1 MGLFNFKRK
10 EAEQI
15 QQEMSAATAAVSI
28 PKEKFTLETRVETKE
43 LPIFEVY
50 RQLRE
55 DWETKGYADA
65 KAFPE
70 TSYRESNKKT
80 IVERLSL
87 LIQECELKY
96 EDKIAEMDTLIN
108 QASHNGFIETLTRLQ
123 KQKSV
128 LDRHLKE
135 LTTLADDIN
144 NIGAK
149 TKAILTSY
157 EMGFARGIASVS
169 EDKVNNIMS

>member
-15 QQEMSAATAAVSI
+15 QQEMETTSNVVSI
-28 PKEKFTLETRVETKE
+28 PKEKFTLETRVERNE

-55 DWETKGYADA
+55 DWETKGYSDA

-70 TSYRESNKKT
+70 TSYRENNKKT

-87 LIQECELKY
+87 LIQESMLKY
-96 EDKIAEMDTLIN
+96 EDKIAEMETLID
-108 QASHNGFIETLTRLQ
+108 QASQNGFIETLARHRR
-123 KQKSV
+123 QKSV
-128 LDRHLKE
+128 LDRHFNE
-135 LTTLADDIN
+135 LSSLADDIK
-144 NIGAK
+144 NIGS
-149 TKAILTSY
+149 TTRAILTSY
-157 EMGFARGIASVS
+157 DMGFARGIASVG
-169 EDKVNNIMS
+169 EDKVNNIMG

>member
-10 EAEQI
+10 EAEQL
-15 QQEMSAATAAVSI
+15 QQELNATPTNVSI
-28 PKEKFTLETRVETKE
+28 PKEKFTLEAPAEKNE

-55 DWETKGYADA
+55 DWETKGYSDA

-87 LIQECELKY
+87 LIQEGMLKY
-96 EDKIAEMDTLIN
+96 QDKIAEMDTLID
-108 QASHNGFIETLTRLQ
+108 QATQNGFIETLARHQ
-123 KQKSV
+123 RQKSI
-128 LDRHLKE
+128 LERHLNE
-135 LTTLADDIN
+135 LSLLAKDVD

-149 TKAILTSY
+149 TKVILTSY
-157 EMGFARGIASVS
+157 EMGFARGIASVG
-169 EDKVNNIMS
+169 EDKVNNIMG